1 MNVVS
6 NAKGISENDQALIE
20 LLSRDDATDSLESLF
35 TPLQSND
42 PVEQFVRR
50 T

>member
-1 MNVVS
+1 MNVTT
-6 NAKGISENDQALIE
+6 NAGSIPASDEALIE
-20 LLSRDDATDSLESLF
+20 LINRNEGDNSLESLF
-35 TPLQSND
+35 TPLQSNE

>member
-1 MNVVS
+1 MINASQVTAVSESDLELVEQMNV
-6 NAKGISENDQALIE
+6 GENMDN
-20 LLSRDDATDSLESLF
+20 LESLF
-35 TPLQSND
+35 TPLQSNA